1 MDNPFPVCIDDDLV
15 SHFSNFANMDLK
27 KTIRT
32 QNTISFA
39 TVPFG
44 TKFPTLK
51 EKGKPERY
59 NIYKFSEEFMVKI
72 MGYPEVMLG
81 NPIRELYFS
90 ANDTFIMGEY
100 VFTDVSKANNKK
112 LIEMLVSKYSLKEP
126 IKDEMFFI
134 RDDKDSVICFI
145 NSGFT
150 ISIQYLNL
158 NHPFVGKIVNS
169 HVQRG
174 LLNGPETTA
183 EADKEDL
190 SKL

>member
-15 SHFSNFANMDLK
+15 SHFSNFANIDTK

-32 QNTISFA
+32 HNSISFA
-39 TVPFG
+39 AVPFA
-44 TKFPTLK
+44 TKFTGLK
-51 EKGKPERY
+51 GKGKPERY

-81 NPIRELYFS
+81 NPIRELYFF
-90 ANDTFIMGEY
+90 ANDSFVMGEY

-112 LIEMLVSKYSLKEP
+112 LIEMLVTKYGITEP

-134 RDDKDSVICFI
+134 RDDKGSVICFI

-150 ISIQYLNL
+150 ISIQYINL

-174 LLNGPETTA
+174 ILTDPETTA